1 MCRDPVV
8 GKLPP
13 GKVREVLLAVSTV
26 LSHLVGVRIEDCDW
40 NWELELVPGPHSDLQ
55 QRKHKNIKIRSS
67 NMQIC
72 SVKHTFWTTKHTSL
86 NTIIIIQKGSHIL
99 YRKCVWN
106 DG

>member
-13 GKVREVLLAVSTV
+13 GKVREVPLAVSTV

-55 QRKHKNIKIRSS
+55 QRKHKYIKIRSS
-67 NMQIC
+67 NIMQIC
-72 SVKHTFWTTKHTSL
+72 SVKTHLLDDKTYLTEHYNHYSK
-86 NTIIIIQKGSHIL
+86 
-99 YRKCVWN
+99 R
-106 DG
+106 

>member
-1 MCRDPVV
+1 MCRDPVE

-55 QRKHKNIKIRSS
+55 QRKHKYIKIRSS
-67 NMQIC
+67 NIMQIC
-72 SVKHTFWTTKHTSL
+72 SVKTHLLDDKTYLTEHYNHYSK
-86 NTIIIIQKGSHIL
+86 
-99 YRKCVWN
+99 R
-106 DG
+106 